1 MPLHRPHRALLP
13 SALLIAL
20 ASQLS
25 VNVFAQR
32 FNVSV
37 AIVLLP
43 VLLFRTPDLP
53 VFLTALLAA
62 PGVFFLRCAVQW
74 LTAGTFSGC
83 WAAYAPEILF
93 YLCYGLFFRLYTRAR
108 PFQPLRFST
117 YPALVAID
125 LGANC
130 VELLARDLFYLPL
143 LLQLLLLAVLRAAL
157 VWLLIRTLENY
168 GFQVLR
174 GEDVERYHR
183 LLLMTATL
191 KSEVVWMEKGTALL
205 ENTMS
210 EAYRLYSRLRQ
221 REPEGADAGTA
232 LAIAK
237 DIHEVKK
244 EYLLLMRGISEAL
257 ELDAATPGMELDELF
272 AVLSRSVQ
280 RTARAAGKEVLFH
293 LELEEHF
300 YTTRHHYLMSI
311 FRNLFLNAVEAAGP
325 GQTAH
330 IAVTQRREGDAF
342 LFTVSDDCG
351 GIPPA
356 RMSSIF
362 TPGFSTK
369 INYATGEISRGL
381 GLPIVKD
388 LVEQELG
395 GAVSVTS
402 QGGGTE
408 FTLRIP
414 ISKLEEV

>member
-62 PGVFFLRCAVQW
+62 PGVFLLRCAVQW
-74 LTAGTFSGC
+74 LTAGTFAGC

-117 YPALVAID
+117 YPALAAID

-191 KSEVVWMEKGTALL
+191 KSEVVWMEKGAALL

-244 EYLLLMRGISEAL
+244 EYLLLIRGISEAL

-300 YTTRHHYLMSI
+300 YT
-311 FRNLFLNAVEAAGP
+311 P
-325 GQTAH
+325 GIT
-330 IAVTQRREGDAF
+330 
-342 LFTVSDDCG
+342 
-351 GIPPA
+351 
-356 RMSSIF
+356 
-362 TPGFSTK
+362 
-369 INYATGEISRGL
+369 IS
-381 GLPIVKD
+381 
-388 LVEQELG
+388 
-395 GAVSVTS
+395 
-402 QGGGTE
+402 
-408 FTLRIP
+408 
-414 ISKLEEV
+414 